1 MGWGWVCA
9 GLLVALVVAWVV
21 YRAAVYRRLFAD
33 EHFLEVARGLG
44 RVKTSALDKLLGAE
58 EDEVTSRT
66 DPRVLLTSAGLAL
79 LYTVRQAEGGFVH
92 HYSVS
97 VAGGYTA
104 HAVGET
110 FVLFVAKLLGVPFGS
125 LALGVGRSTV
135 HHAEFRLSAAEQSE
149 FAARPVPEV
158 SPAEVTA
165 FRQEWAD
172 AARHLRWQRLEA
184 GPP

>member
-9 GLLVALVVAWVV
+9 GLVVAALVAWVV

-44 RVKTSALDKLLGAE
+44 RVKTAALDGVTAAGE
-58 EDEVTSRT
+58 EAVPSPADLNVLVTR
-66 DPRVLLTSAGLAL
+66 AGLAV
-79 LYTVRQAEGGFVH
+79 LYTVRQAEGEFVH

-97 VAGGYTA
+97 VVGGYTA

-135 HHAEFRLSAAEQSE
+135 HHAEFRLSAAEQAE

-165 FRQEWAD
+165 FRQEWAE
-172 AARHLRWQRLEA
+172 ASKQLRWQRLEA